1 MEELVQAML
10 MAQTPFSVVSSSSGR
25 AYSQKHIVISSNPSS
40 VTSAMHL
47 KHRSDP

>member
-25 AYSQKHIVISSNPSS
+25 AYSQKH
-40 VTSAMHL
+40 
-47 KHRSDP
+47 HRHQQQPI